1 MSGVI
6 RREQFAPST
15 AFSFDDLERQG
26 RALVARATAQARQIL
41 MDAEATSRQQAAE
54 QQRAAYAAGLDQ
66 GRREGHE
73 HVEREVREV
82 ALEAGRK
89 AAIAAAQ
96 ENVARLAAA
105 LSAGLAE
112 FEQRKHHLL
121 ATAESGLIELA
132 LAVARRVCKMQSERS
147 TEPARANART
157 LLDMVK
163 HVEDLELHVHPA
175 ELQTLQDV
183 AADFVQST
191 GRQQHVTLVADPA
204 VTRGGC
210 VLRTRAGLIDDS
222 LECQLERIATALCED
237 PSPAATPDR
246 AASSDAAPEGGQP

>member
-1 MSGVI
+1 MNGVI

-26 RALVARATAQARQIL
+26 RALVTHATAQARQIL
-41 MDAEATSRQQAAE
+41 VDAEATSRQRADE
-54 QQRAAYAAGLDQ
+54 QQQAAYAAGLDQ
-66 GRREGHE
+66 GRREGLE
-73 HVEREVREV
+73 GVEREVRAA

-89 AAIAAAQ
+89 AAVAAAQ
-96 ENVARLAAA
+96 ENVARLSAA

-132 LAVARRVCKMQSERS
+132 LAVARRVCKIQSERS

-210 VLRTRAGLIDDS
+210 VLRTRAGLIDAS
-222 LECQLERIATALCED
+222 VESQLERIAAALCED
-237 PSPAATPDR
+237 PSAAAPTDR
-246 AASSDAAPEGGQP
+246 VAPEGGQP

>member
-1 MSGVI
+1 MNGVI

-26 RALVARATAQARQIL
+26 RALVTHATAQARQIL
-41 MDAEATSRQQAAE
+41 VDAEATSRQRADE
-54 QQRAAYAAGLDQ
+54 QQQAAYAAGLDQ
-66 GRREGHE
+66 GRREGLE
-73 HVEREVREV
+73 GVEREVRAA

-89 AAIAAAQ
+89 AAVAAAQ
-96 ENVARLAAA
+96 ENVARLSAA

-132 LAVARRVCKMQSERS
+132 LAVARRVCKIQSERS

-210 VLRTRAGLIDDS
+210 VLRTRAGLIDAS
-222 LECQLERIATALCED
+222 VENQLDRIATALCED
-237 PSPAATPDR
+237 PRPAAPTDR
-246 AASSDAAPEGGQP
+246 VAPQGGQP